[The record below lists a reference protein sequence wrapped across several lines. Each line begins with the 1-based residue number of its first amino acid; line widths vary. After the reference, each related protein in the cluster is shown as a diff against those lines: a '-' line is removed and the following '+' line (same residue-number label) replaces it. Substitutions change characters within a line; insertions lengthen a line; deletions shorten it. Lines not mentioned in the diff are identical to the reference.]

1 MSTLLGYGGVVIA
14 FNLCVLVLDNKAQY
28 TSAAA
33 AAAAAVAA
41 SGATSFHVPK
51 QSRNL

>member
-1 MSTLLGYGGVVIA
+1 MSALLGYGGVVIA
-14 FNLCVLVLDNKAQY
+14 LNLCVLVLDNKAQY

-33 AAAAAVAA
+33 AAAAA